1 LNGVKNLEN
10 DQMSKR
16 KFKSECIKI
25 YVNSTVGSVAVEW
38 FAPSSWEVRE
48 MLAKGYYGQ
57 NKNELIR
64 WIGMW
69 NWKVKQN

>member
-1 LNGVKNLEN
+1 LNK
-10 DQMSKR
+10 DQMSKK
-16 KFKSECIKI
+16 KFKSECIKV
-25 YVNSTVGSVAVEW
+25 YVNSTVGSVAVDW
-38 FAPSSWEVRE
+38 FAPSTIEDRD
-48 MLAKGYYGQ
+48 MLAKGFYGQ